1 MIKIY
6 DICGELS
13 KVNDRR
19 SIAVQCGEEHPCGLI
34 PVSIHNPDYYDGTKV
49 RHHLTQHALQSELK
63 LLGYQMP
70 NGFVLV
76 NGVTPDHPKIKRLLT
91 NGDFNF
97 VQLPED
103 KRTVLNTSH
112 YAPLLAPSFA
122 VKATMKPTQQIAELG
137 TSVSDEDGQENDVLP
152 DILVTSAL
160 DQLFMD
166 SEMYIEDFDS
176 DFVDFSIGE
185 LEDDSDNTEDL
196 LAVFEQGKA
205 LGLFD
210 KDAIFPLAAANNV
223 AYSYGSIRG

>member
-19 SIAVQCGEEHPCGLI
+19 HIAVQCGDEHPCGLI
-34 PVSIHNPDYYDGTKV
+34 PVSLHNPDYYDGTKI
-49 RHHLTQHALQSELK
+49 RNYLTQHALPSELK

-103 KRTVLNTSH
+103 KRTILNTSH
-112 YAPLLAPSFA
+112 YAPLHAPSCS
-122 VKATMKPTQQIAELG
+122 VQATKQPIQQLAELA
-137 TSVSDEDGQENDVLP
+137 TSDSVEDEQENAALP
-152 DILVTSAL
+152 DIPVPSTV
-160 DQLFMD
+160 DQYFMD
-166 SEMYIEDFDS
+166 SDMSIEDFDFE
-176 DFVDFSIGE
+176 DFDRGE
-185 LEDDSDNTEDL
+185 LEDNSDNTDDL

-210 KDAIFPLAAANNV
+210 KDAIFPLVAANNV
-223 AYSYGSIRG
+223 AHSYGSIRG